1 MMILEKGREKFYT
14 ASLLT
19 FHPSFHQHSK
29 GRRNMIVGMG
39 MVRDTKC
46 SEEPGSNNVPSA
58 IVIFSFLVFYFLW
71 FLDNQNTFYF
81 IVGWQRI
88 LMPFLALPSQFL
100 CCVCSQ
106 TLKSASFPECLTNIC
121 WGLIKITMRL
131 WVGAEVSERQL
142 LLVADCRLTPQM

>member
-39 MVRDTKC
+39 MVRDTKS

-58 IVIFSFLVFYFLW
+58 IVILSFLVFYFL
-71 FLDNQNTFYF
+71 
-81 IVGWQRI
+81 
-88 LMPFLALPSQFL
+88 
-100 CCVCSQ
+100 
-106 TLKSASFPECLTNIC
+106 
-121 WGLIKITMRL
+121 
-131 WVGAEVSERQL
+131 
-142 LLVADCRLTPQM
+142 

>member
-46 SEEPGSNNVPSA
+46 SEEPGS
-58 IVIFSFLVFYFLW
+58 
-71 FLDNQNTFYF
+71 
-81 IVGWQRI
+81 
-88 LMPFLALPSQFL
+88 
-100 CCVCSQ
+100 
-106 TLKSASFPECLTNIC
+106 
-121 WGLIKITMRL
+121 ITMSL

-142 LLVADCRLTPQM
+142 LLVGDCRLTPQM